1 MNAAAMR
8 INCYDPERHLKNI
21 AITKN

>member
-1 MNAAAMR
+1 MNAATMR